1 MTYPTNPYD
10 PATGL
15 HSDVPV
21 LPSGSSAGEYPG
33 GECPPNAGQP
43 GFGPQPGYGPQ
54 GGYAPP
60 PGYGPGYGAPPGY
73 GPYPGYGP
81 TAYRGKSKVAAG
93 ILALFLGTLGIHNFY
108 LGYTGKGLFQLLG
121 TLFSC
126 GFLIIPIAIWSIIE
140 GILLLTAHPGEPPW
154 GIDAD
159 GMPLSN

>member
-1 MTYPTNPYD
+1 M
-10 PATGL
+10 
-15 HSDVPV
+15 
-21 LPSGSSAGEYPG
+21 
-33 GECPPNAGQP
+33 
-43 GFGPQPGYGPQ
+43 
-54 GGYAPP
+54 
-60 PGYGPGYGAPPGY
+60 
-73 GPYPGYGP
+73 
-81 TAYRGKSKVAAG
+81 AAG

-108 LGYTGKGLFQLLG
+108 LGYTGRGLFQLLG